1 MNQGA
6 TGSLTIAHCAQSAC
20 SDARFAVETSGD
32 LGLFGRPA
40 IRPVYPNCWKYW
52 TSFTETT
59 RNGAVLDL
67 EEVDR
72 AGILLGTPLC

>member
-32 LGLFGRPA
+32 LGLWPA
-40 IRPVYPNCWKYW
+40 RDSPGLPELLEILDVVYGDDAEWRR
-52 TSFTETT
+52 S
-59 RNGAVLDL
+59 
-67 EEVDR
+67 
-72 AGILLGTPLC
+72 